1 MNLLCL
7 GTVYEGE
14 WVRGVREGHGKITFK
29 DGSYYRGDM
38 QKNQMWGHGVFV
50 GGYCSSV
57 CTIYSATT
65 ALSGVVLT
73 ILYYAVLYCTLW

>member
-14 WVRGVREGHGKITFK
+14 WVRGVREGHGKISF
-29 DGSYYRGDM
+29 
-38 QKNQMWGHGVFV
+38 KNQMWGHGVFV
-50 GGYCSSV
+50 GGYCSRV

-73 ILYYAVLYCTLW
+73 LLYYAVLYCTLW